1 MTITGYTDAN
11 YWGFLPL
18 SDADF
23 KKIITDG
30 GVNEGYIVN

>member
-1 MTITGYTDAN
+1 MLIIGVS
-11 YWGFLPL
+11 PL